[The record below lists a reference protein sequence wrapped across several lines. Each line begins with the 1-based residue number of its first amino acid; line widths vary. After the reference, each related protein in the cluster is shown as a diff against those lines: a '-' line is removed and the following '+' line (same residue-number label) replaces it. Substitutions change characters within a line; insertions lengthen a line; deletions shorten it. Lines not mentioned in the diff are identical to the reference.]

1 MTEPIES
8 YLSYSAPGQH
18 GQHLLA
24 PGFGWATEQ
33 LKAAKVR
40 LNSSTAEASNSS
52 DTSSSSLRL
61 HDLKIGAQSYQS
73 LRVAAR
79 QRAVQLAI
87 EFTSSYRDLPE
98 LSVDVGSLPIVMGGH
113 QPELFHCGVWFKN
126 FLLSRLGKI
135 TGAIPIHFIVDND
148 LCRGAGITVP
158 SLQSGEAVNRFVQ
171 FDVASDG
178 IPWESRRLIDRS
190 CWESFPKR
198 VLQSLA
204 PLKQAPLI
212 DPYWRHVLAL
222 KSEAP
227 IGIQLSQARH
237 LLERDMGLESLEVP
251 LSRLVSTP
259 EFAEFSLH
267 LIDQLASLQEI
278 YNAELDRYRKSHR
291 IRNHAQPL
299 PNLTQIEGWLEAP
312 FWCYSDNSERRSLWV
327 QFRSE
332 TIGLSDLNGWEST
345 IQRSMQ
351 NGPAVEQWLAILQSG
366 VCLRPKA
373 LITTMYAR
381 MMISDL
387 FVHGIGGGKYDQI
400 TDRIIQRMFGIEPPP
415 MLVASATMRL
425 DLKELPDDLRVPVES
440 QIQAAE
446 KLINV
451 LSANP
456 EHLLQ
461 GNQESL
467 SLEQQQLLSSLA
479 MQKSQLLETM
489 PDKGEK
495 WEWHIAMKKLK
506 QQMADLARP
515 AIDAQKSKLERLNK
529 LLSQQNLL
537 NSREYSFCLFSAEQ
551 IMRGLNHELPTL

>member
-1 MTEPIES
+1 MTEAIES
-8 YLSYSAPGQH
+8 YLSYSAPSQH
-18 GQHLLA
+18 GQHLLE
-24 PGFGWATEQ
+24 PRFDWAVEQ
-33 LKAAKVR
+33 LKAARVR
-40 LNSSTAEASNSS
+40 LESSTSAASVES
-52 DTSSSSLRL
+52 DSSSSPRL
-61 HDLKIGAQSYQS
+61 HDFQIGSQTYLAF
-73 LRVAAR
+73 RAAAR
-79 QRAVQLAI
+79 HRAVQLAI
-87 EFTSSYRDLPE
+87 EYTSSYRDVPK
-98 LSVDVGSLPIVMGGH
+98 LSIDVSSRPIVMGGH

-158 SLQSGEAVNRFVQ
+158 SLQSGEAANRFVH

-178 IPWESRRLIDRS
+178 LPWESRRLIDRS
-190 CWESFPKR
+190 CWESFPRR
-198 VLQSLA
+198 VLQTLA
-204 PLKQAPLI
+204 PLQQAPLI
-212 DPYWRHVLAL
+212 DTYWRQVLAMQ
-222 KSEAP
+222 SDAP

-267 LIDQLASLQEI
+267 LIDHLACLHEI

-299 PNLTQIEGWLEAP
+299 PNLTQIDGWLEAP
-312 FWCYSDNSERRSLWV
+312 FWCYTNNSERRSLWV
-327 QFRSE
+327 QFRPE
-332 TIGLSDLNGWEST
+332 AIVLSDLNGWEST
-345 IQRSMQ
+345 IQRSGQ
-351 NGPAVEQWLAILQSG
+351 DGSAVEQWLAILHRG
-366 VCLRPKA
+366 ICLRPKA
-373 LITTMYAR
+373 LITTMYVR
-381 MMISDL
+381 LMISDL

-400 TDRIIQRMFGIEPPP
+400 TDRIIQRMFGIAPPP

-425 DLKELPDDLRVPVES
+425 NFKELPDGLRGPVES

-451 LSANP
+451 LATNP
-456 EHLLQ
+456 EHVLQ
-461 GNQESL
+461 ANHESL
-467 SLEQQQLLSSLA
+467 SLDQQQMLSSLA
-479 MQKSQLLETM
+479 LQKVQLLETM

-515 AIDAQKSKLERLNK
+515 AIDAQKSKLEQLNK
-529 LLSQQNLL
+529 LLNQQNLL

-551 IMRGLNHELPTL
+551 IMSGLNRE

>member
-1 MTEPIES
+1 MTEATES
-8 YLSYSAPGQH
+8 YLSYSAPSQH
-18 GQHLLA
+18 GQHLLE
-24 PGFGWATEQ
+24 PSYSWAVDR
-33 LKAAKVR
+33 LNSAKVR
-40 LNSSTAEASNSS
+40 LASSNSS
-52 DTSSSSLRL
+52 SSVESSSATSLN
-61 HDLKIGAQSYQS
+61 DFQIGGQSFRT
-73 LRVAAR
+73 LRAAAR
-79 QRAVQLAI
+79 HRAVQLAI
-87 EFTSSYRDLPE
+87 EYTSSYRDLPKFPT
-98 LSVDVGSLPIVMGGH
+98 DVASIPMVMGGH

-158 SLQSGEAVNRFVQ
+158 TLQSGDATNRFVH

-178 IPWESRRLIDRS
+178 MPWESRRLMDRS

-198 VLQSLA
+198 VLQTIA
-204 PLKQAPLI
+204 PLQQAPLI
-212 DPYWRHVLAL
+212 DTYWRHVLAMQ
-222 KSEAP
+222 SDAP

-251 LSRLVSTP
+251 LSRLVNTP
-259 EFAEFSLH
+259 EFAEFSLY
-267 LIDQLASLQEI
+267 LIDHLASLHEI

-299 PNLTQIEGWLEAP
+299 PNLTQIDGWMEAP
-312 FWCYSDNSERRSLWV
+312 FWCYTNNTERRSLWV
-327 QFRSE
+327 QFRPE
-332 TIGLSDLNGWEST
+332 AIVLSDLNGWEAT
-345 IQRSMQ
+345 IQRSGQ
-351 NGPAVEQWLAILQSG
+351 NGSAVEQWLAILHRG
-366 VCLRPKA
+366 IFLRPKA
-373 LITTMYAR
+373 LITTMYVR
-381 MMISDL
+381 LMISDL

-400 TDRIIQRMFGIEPPP
+400 TDRIVHRLFGIEPPP

-425 DLKELPDDLRVPVES
+425 DFKELPDGLRGPVES

-451 LSANP
+451 LATNP
-456 EHLLQ
+456 EHVLQ
-461 GNQESL
+461 RNPESL
-467 SLEQQQLLSSLA
+467 SLDQQQMLASLA
-479 MQKSQLLETM
+479 TQKVQMLGTM

-506 QQMADLARP
+506 QQMTDLARP
-515 AIDAQKSKLERLNK
+515 AIESQKSKLEQLNK

-551 IMRGLNHELPTL
+551 IMSGLNREIAT